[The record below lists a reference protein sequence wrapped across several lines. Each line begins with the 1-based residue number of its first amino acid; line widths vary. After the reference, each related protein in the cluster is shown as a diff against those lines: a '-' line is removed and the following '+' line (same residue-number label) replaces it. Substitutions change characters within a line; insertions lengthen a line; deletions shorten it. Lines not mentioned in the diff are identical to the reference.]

1 MKGFHHPEVDQGDA
15 RPDHQ
20 RSRVADVSGLL
31 SGKVVVVSGVGAGLG
46 RTLAVRCAEAGAD
59 VVLAAR
65 TSSYLDEVAKAVEE
79 TGNRALAVPTDIT
92 DQAAA
97 EALVAAALDAFGRI
111 DTLINNALVEPPHT
125 ELIDTGLDDIRLSM
139 EVDVYAPLRLSQL
152 FAPALRESQGSIIM
166 VNSSVLR
173 HSKRAC
179 GAYKMAKSA
188 LLGLAQ
194 ILATELGP
202 QHIRVNTVAPGPMWI
217 DKVKDYIGQIAASR
231 GISLEECY
239 AEVAADMDLR
249 RLQSAEETADAVIYL
264 ASDLASAVTGHTL
277 DVNCGEYHH

>member
-1 MKGFHHPEVDQGDA
+1 MDEHIEVPE
-15 RPDHQ
+15 
-20 RSRVADVSGLL
+20 LL
-31 SGKVVVVSGVGAGLG
+31 RDKVVVVSGVGAGLG
-46 RTLAVRCAEAGAD
+46 RTLAVRCAQAGAD

-79 TGNRALAVPTDIT
+79 TGRRALAVPTDIT

-97 EALVAAALDAFGRI
+97 EALVAAALAEFGRV

-125 ELIDTGLDDIRLSM
+125 ELAVTEMEDIRLGM
-139 EVDVYAPLRLSQL
+139 EVTVYAALRLSKL
-152 FAPALRESQGSIIM
+152 FTPALRDSGGSIVM

-179 GAYKMAKSA
+179 GAYKIAKSG
-188 LLGLAQ
+188 LLAAAQ

-202 QHIRVNTVAPGPMWI
+202 EGIRVNTVAPGPMWT
-217 DKVKDYIGQIAASR
+217 DKVKDFIGELAQMR
-231 GISLEECY
+231 GLTLEEGY
-239 AEVAADMDLR
+239 AEVSAEMDLR
-249 RLQSAEETADAVIYL
+249 RLQTPEETADVVIFL
-264 ASDLASAVTGHTL
+264 ASHLARAVTGHCF